1 MENVNREME
10 TVQKDKIETLDL
22 KSKTSKILKN
32 VAIWTFT
39 AD

>member
-22 KSKTSKILKN
+22 ENKISKILKN
-32 VAIWTFT
+32 IAIWTFT